1 MQVKFLIAVLY
12 LFFWFSSWCNAYHR
26 PLLVEGISLFDQP
39 STSELQETLELD
51 SPSLLLQ
58 DSPSLLLELQ
68 RFRETNIEQVE
79 ESQAALETMLNAAL
93 TLNDRM
99 LQFEIQREQARFLA
113 VLGKFKP
120 SLAIV
125 EQLVATHSQE
135 LSECDRLSL
144 EVQRINLTLELSQ
157 IEVSDRMLKDFVRS
171 PCAGTYLGDVDW
183 LNGFLELMRG
193 NFSSAVQLQ
202 QRAYDT
208 FAEQENRSGMRKTL
222 FSLGV
227 SQFRLRSFDLSQ
239 KSFRE
244 SRQHFSPPYAL
255 FNELGLLLNLAAS
268 YEGLEDFDQAR
279 EFYEETQHKAN
290 LLGDSKIELMV
301 LLNLAVLESKR
312 GNTAAALVKYQQALD
327 ATELMDEPYGSLV
340 TKMNMGTLLLQMGS
354 LQQAETLLLEALE
367 YTVSNSL
374 IHEYQYVIKTLTEVY
389 EKKGDMQTLTM
400 FLKQQIKSLQTILD
414 ELQKRQIDELRARYE
429 LEIKEQELIN
439 TTLEATQVRNR
450 FVLAII
456 LLVLLASGLVAYQYF
471 RNKNL
476 KKLYRLNVDLLDT
489 ALISEIEEE
498 KEHSQ
503 PIDPFYKVFQRIHR
517 AMEEEKLYRLPE
529 LSLPLL
535 SSHVASNEKYTS
547 SAISTYAKMN
557 FNNYVNR
564 YRINEAKRLLLQRRN
579 DAIVS
584 DIMIDCGFASR
595 STFYKAF
602 NDTTGMSPK
611 EFVRYSNRT
620 NDQI

>member
-1 MQVKFLIAVLY
+1 MKVKFLIAVLFLSIGY
-12 LFFWFSSWCNAYHR
+12 SSWSNAYNR
-26 PLLVEGISLFDQP
+26 PLLGEGISFFDQ
-39 STSELQETLELD
+39 TSVTELDETLELD
-51 SPSLLLQ
+51 PPSLLLQ
-58 DSPSLLLELQ
+58 LQ
-68 RFRETNIEQVE
+68 RFRATNIEQVE
-79 ESQAALETMLNAAL
+79 ESQAALETMLNAARA
-93 TLNDRM
+93 LNDRT
-99 LQFEIQREQARFLA
+99 LEFEILREQARFLA
-113 VLGKFKP
+113 ALGKFKS

-125 EQLVATHSQE
+125 EQLLASYEQE

-144 EVQRINLTLELSQ
+144 EVQRIRHT
-157 IEVSDRMLKDFVRS
+157 IEVSLIEEGDRQLKDFVRS
-171 PCAGTYLGDVDW
+171 PCAGSYLGDLDW
-183 LNGFLELMRG
+183 LNGFLESMRG
-193 NFSSAVQLQ
+193 NFSRAVQLQ

-208 FAEQENRSGMRKTL
+208 FAEQGNRPGMSKTL

-227 SQFRLRSFDLSQ
+227 SHFRLRSYDLSQ
-239 KSFRE
+239 KAFWE

-255 FNELGLLLNLAAS
+255 FSELGVLLNVAAS
-268 YEGLEDFDQAR
+268 YEGMEDFEQAR
-279 EFYEETQHKAN
+279 KYYEETQYKAN
-290 LLGDSKIELMV
+290 LLGDSKVELMV

-312 GNTAAALVKYQQALD
+312 GNTDAALVKYQQALE
-327 ATELMDEPYGSLV
+327 ATELMDEPYGSMV

-354 LQQAETLLLEALE
+354 LQRAETVLLEALE
-367 YTVSNSL
+367 YTISNSL
-374 IHEYQYVIKTLTEVY
+374 IQEYQYVIQTLTEVY
-389 EKKGDMQTLTM
+389 EKKGDKEALTM
-400 FLKQQIKSLQTILD
+400 FLKQQIKSMQTILD

-439 TTLEATQVRNR
+439 TTLEANQVRNR
-450 FVLAII
+450 FVLSII
-456 LLVLLASGLVAYQYF
+456 LLVLLAGGVVAYQYI

-476 KKLYRLNVDLLDT
+476 QKLYRLNVDLLDS
-489 ALISEIEEE
+489 AVINEIEEE
-498 KEHSQ
+498 KEPSQ
-503 PIDPFYKVFQRIHR
+503 PLNPFYEIFQRIHR

-564 YRINEAKRLLLQRRN
+564 YRINEAKRLLLLRRD
-579 DAIVS
+579 DAIIS

-620 NDQI
+620 NIQI